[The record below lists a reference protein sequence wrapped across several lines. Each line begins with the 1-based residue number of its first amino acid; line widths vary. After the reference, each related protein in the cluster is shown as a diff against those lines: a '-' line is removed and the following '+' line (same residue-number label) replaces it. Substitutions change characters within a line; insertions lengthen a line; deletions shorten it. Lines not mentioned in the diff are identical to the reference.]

1 MDNVSSVHL
10 IQYITKVNANAMII
24 MNGMDLNGDVTLMG
38 QFALL
43 DQHGIR
49 KNLNVNVTIQLN
61 IWLMDYVE
69 NVEETKVGMV
79 KNVCVFRIIIK
90 LKVFVEHVIQIL
102 HLMAEIVSVTMDFMV
117 MQTNVINVIPLVENV
132 QDLGKTNA
140 YPVQMLVMI

>member
-1 MDNVSSVHL
+1 MDNVSSVRL

-49 KNLNVNVTIQLN
+49 KNLNANVTIQLN

-79 KNVCVFRIIIK
+79 KSVCVFLIIIK

-117 MQTNVINVIPLVENV
+117 MQTNVINVILLVENV

-140 YPVQMLVMI
+140 YLVQMLVMI